1 MTLSC
6 AASLNATKGTLRG
19 SVDELRAGQRTI
31 SAADPKSANTPAR
44 LSTPL
49 PRVEHVRLEAPL
61 RAEAS
66 PSTLL
71 KFDVVNSATAPLIDL
86 VLEISVLEKPARK
99 GLSGR
104 AIVRPFRVRGD
115 VILQAGHAINY
126 EMLLRNLSSD
136 CRCPAT
142 VNVVSVLWLPRGAVL
157 MVRTSNFV

>member
-1 MTLSC
+1 
-6 AASLNATKGTLRG
+6 
-19 SVDELRAGQRTI
+19 
-31 SAADPKSANTPAR
+31 
-44 LSTPL
+44 
-49 PRVEHVRLEAPL
+49 
-61 RAEAS
+61 
-66 PSTLL
+66 L

-136 CRCPAT
+136 CRCIAT
-142 VNVVSVLWLPRGAVL
+142 VNVVSVLWLPEAP
-157 MVRTSNFV
+157 S